1 MERIFYKMGNICLN
15 NLKVSK
21 EDFKKIEIWFKNRFT
36 KDNFN
41 DFIKKI
47 NLQIKE

>member
-1 MERIFYKMGNICLN
+1 MGNICLN

-21 EDFKKIEIWFKNRFT
+21 EDFKKIEIWFKNRF